1 MYSFQRFACNFINK
15 LQVMKLPF
23 SGIEGLISRFVK
35 HQLSGGLIFTKE
47 DYPRNTGDV

>member
-1 MYSFQRFACNFINK
+1 MFSFQRFACNFISDEAAI
-15 LQVMKLPF
+15 QC
-23 SGIEGLISRFVK
+23 GIEGLISRFVK